1 MSQIALNLFTLRDF
15 IKSRSAIRETLSRL
29 RDIGYEH
36 VQIGSLNYLNA
47 KEFKKLLDD
56 FGMSC
61 CARHVGLFQNED
73 EALRSIEE
81 HQILGCTY
89 SAISH
94 MRADSAAGYVELA
107 GRADKWAQLFKKH
120 GITLAYH
127 NHAHEFQKF
136 DGKLALDIIFEN
148 SNTLQSEI
156 DTYWVHY
163 GGGVAHEWIEKL
175 KNRLPLIHLKD
186 YAIVDGQPT
195 FAEVGEG
202 NLNFS
207 KILESAKAAGTR
219 WFIVE
224 QDLCQRDPFESVK
237 ISLENLQK
245 MGLK

>member
-15 IKSRSAIRETLSRL
+15 IKSRSAMRKTLQAL

-36 VQIGSLNYLNA
+36 VQIGSLDYLSA
-47 KEFKKLLDD
+47 EEMKKLLDE

-61 CARHVGLFQNED
+61 CARHVKLFQNEK
-73 EALRSIEE
+73 EALQSIEE
-81 HQILGCTY
+81 HKILGCTY

-107 GRADKWAQLFKKH
+107 GKADKWARLFKKH

-148 SNTLQSEI
+148 STTLQSEI

-163 GGGVAHEWIEKL
+163 GGGVTCEWIEKM

-186 YAIVDGQPT
+186 YAILDGQPT

-202 NLNFS
+202 NLNFPR
-207 KILESAKAAGTR
+207 IIETAREAGTR

-224 QDLCQRDPFESVK
+224 QDICQRDPFESVK
-237 ISLENLQK
+237 ISFENLKK
-245 MGLK
+245 MGLE